1 MAHDI
6 LVVDDEADIR
16 GLIADILRDEG
27 YSCREAANST
37 EALGALAD
45 RLPSL
50 MVLDIWL
57 QGSEMDGLQ
66 ILETVKE
73 HYSALPVIMI
83 SGHADIET
91 AVNAIK
97 IGAYD
102 FIEKPFKADRLL
114 LMVERAVDTARLR
127 RENAEL
133 RERVGEEPTLWGVS
147 SEINQLRHVIER
159 VAPTESRVLITGPA
173 GVGKEVVA
181 RQLHR
186 RSRRRD
192 GPFVAVNCAT
202 MVPETMEVELFG
214 SEEGGGGVPRTIG
227 TFEQADGG
235 TLLLDDVADMPIETQ
250 GKIVRVLQE
259 QTFQRVGG
267 VRQVEVDVR
276 VIAST
281 NKDLRAEMTAGR
293 FREDLYYRLSVVPIS
308 VPPLVV
314 RPDDIPAL
322 VSHFMD
328 RSRVV
333 AGLPPRVI
341 AEDAMAALQSY
352 SWPGNVRQ
360 LRNVVE
366 WILIMAGDSPDEPVR
381 IDMLP
386 PEICNGTPAALHWE
400 EGGEVMGLPLRDA
413 RDLFEKEYLKAQIS
427 RFGGNVSRTAS
438 FIGMER
444 SALHRK
450 LKSLGVTG
458 DKTEESG
465 VG

>member
-1 MAHDI
+1 MAYDI

-27 YSCREAANST
+27 YSCREAANSRQ
-37 EALGALAD
+37 ALEALAD
-45 RLPSL
+45 RLPDL
-50 MVLDIWL
+50 IILDIWL
-57 QGSEMDGLQ
+57 QGSELDGLQ
-66 ILETVKE
+66 ILETVKQDFGP
-73 HYSALPVIMI
+73 LPVIMI

-91 AVNAIK
+91 AVSAIK

-114 LMVERAVDTARLR
+114 LMVERAVDAARLR
-127 RENAEL
+127 RENEEL
-133 RERVGEEPTLWGVS
+133 RERVGEEQTLWGVS
-147 SEINQLRHVIER
+147 NEINQLRHVIER

-181 RQLHR
+181 RQLHSGSNR
-186 RSRRRD
+186 KD

-202 MVPETMEVELFG
+202 MIPETMEVELFG
-214 SEEGGGGVPRTIG
+214 SEDGSNGGVRTIG

-235 TLLLDDVADMPIETQ
+235 TLLLDEVADMPLETQ

-259 QTFQRVGG
+259 QTFQPVGG
-267 VRQVEVDVR
+267 VRQVNVDVR

-281 NKDLRAEMTAGR
+281 NKDLREEMAGGR

-308 VPPLVV
+308 VPPLVE
-314 RPDDIPAL
+314 RPDDIPAFI
-322 VSHFMD
+322 SHFMD
-328 RSRVV
+328 RARDQ

-341 AEDAMAALQSY
+341 AEDAMAALQGY
-352 SWPGNVRQ
+352 GWPGNIRQ

-366 WILIMAGDSPDEPVR
+366 WILIMAGESSDEPVR
-381 IDMLP
+381 IGMLP
-386 PEICNGTPAALHWE
+386 PEICGSTPAAMRWE
-400 EGGEVMGLPLRDA
+400 NGGEVMGLPLRDA
-413 RDLFEKEYLKAQIS
+413 RDLFEKEYLRAQIS
-427 RFGGNVSRTAS
+427 RFGGSVSRTAT

-458 DKTEESG
+458 ENAEDNS

>member
-27 YSCREAANST
+27 YSCREAANSS

-66 ILETVKE
+66 ILEAMKQ
-73 HYSALPVIMI
+73 HHGALPVIMI

-91 AVNAIK
+91 AVSAIK

-147 SEINQLRHVIER
+147 TEINQLRHVIER

-181 RQLHR
+181 RQLHSGSHR
-186 RSRRRD
+186 KD
-192 GPFVAVNCAT
+192 GPFVVVNCAT
-202 MVPETMEVELFG
+202 MAPETMEVELFG
-214 SEEGGGGVPRTIG
+214 SEEGGDGVPRSIG

-235 TLLLDDVADMPIETQ
+235 TLLLDDVSDMPIETQ

-267 VRQVEVDVR
+267 VRQVDVDVR

-281 NKDLRAEMTAGR
+281 NKNLRDEMAAGR
-293 FREDLYYRLSVVPIS
+293 FREDLYYRLSVVPIP

-314 RPDDIPAL
+314 RPNDIPPL

-328 RSRVV
+328 RARVL
-333 AGLPPRVI
+333 AGLPTRVI
-341 AEDAMAALQSY
+341 AEDAMVALQGY

-366 WILIMAGDSPDEPVR
+366 WILIMAGDASDDPVR

-386 PEICNGTPAALHWE
+386 PEILSSTPAALRWE

-413 RDLFEKEYLKAQIS
+413 RDLFEKEYLRAQIS
-427 RFGGNVSRTAS
+427 RFGGNVSRTAT

-450 LKSLGVTG
+450 LKMLGVTG
-458 DKTEESG
+458 EKAEENS

>member
-27 YSCREAANST
+27 YSCREAANSS

-66 ILETVKE
+66 ILEAMKQ
-73 HYSALPVIMI
+73 HHGALPVIMI

-91 AVNAIK
+91 AVGAIK

-147 SEINQLRHVIER
+147 TEINQLRHVIER

-181 RQLHR
+181 RQLHSGSHR
-186 RSRRRD
+186 KD

-202 MVPETMEVELFG
+202 MAPETMEVELFG
-214 SEEGGGGVPRTIG
+214 SEEGGNGVLRSIG

-235 TLLLDDVADMPIETQ
+235 TLLLDDISDMPIETQ

-267 VRQVEVDVR
+267 VRQVDVDVR

-281 NKDLRAEMTAGR
+281 NKNLRDEMAAGR
-293 FREDLYYRLSVVPIS
+293 FREDLYYRLSVVPIP

-314 RPDDIPAL
+314 RPNDIPPL

-328 RSRVV
+328 RARVL
-333 AGLPPRVI
+333 AGLPTRVI
-341 AEDAMAALQSY
+341 AEDAMVALQGY

-366 WILIMAGDSPDEPVR
+366 WILIMAGDSSDDPIR

-386 PEICNGTPAALHWE
+386 PEILGSTPAALRWE

-413 RDLFEKEYLKAQIS
+413 RDLFEKEYLRAQIS
-427 RFGGNVSRTAS
+427 RFGGNVSRTAK

-450 LKSLGVTG
+450 LKMLGVTG
-458 DKTEESG
+458 EKAEENS